1 MAHHNQLMFIAIASR
16 HLREN
21 WAGAKILEIGAHD
34 VNGSIRP
41 FFDGSDYT
49 GVDLS
54 EGKGVDLVSS
64 GHELRFPDASFDLTV
79 SCECFEHNPEWGAT
93 FTNMCRMTKPGG
105 IVMFT
110 CASTGRLEHGTIRTT
125 PKSSP
130 GTQAIGWDY
139 YKNLK
144 KSDFKKFNLGSIFE
158 SFAFFCNDVSK
169 DLCFIGKKH
178 ACDGYNS
185 ELTLN
190 LLVLT
195 NQLVGTNSIIREDV
209 FSFKKKVKAIFW
221 LPIRMAE
228 FLPDK
233 FYQDFVIFW
242 LRFHSFLKK
251 LF

>member
-34 VNGSIRP
+34 INGSIRP

-144 KSDFKKFNLGSIFE
+144 KSDFSRFDLRSIFR
-158 SFAFFCNDVSK
+158 SFAFFRNDVSK
-169 DLCFIGKKH
+169 DLCFIGEKC
-178 ACDGYNS
+178 ASEGYKAGFA
-185 ELTLN
+185 LN

-195 NQLVGTNSIIREDV
+195 NQLVDTNSIIRADI
-209 FSFKKKVKAIFW
+209 SHFKQKTKAIIW
-221 LPIRMAE
+221 IPLRMAE
-228 FLPDK
+228 FLPDR
-233 FYQDFVIFW
+233 FYQDFGCFW